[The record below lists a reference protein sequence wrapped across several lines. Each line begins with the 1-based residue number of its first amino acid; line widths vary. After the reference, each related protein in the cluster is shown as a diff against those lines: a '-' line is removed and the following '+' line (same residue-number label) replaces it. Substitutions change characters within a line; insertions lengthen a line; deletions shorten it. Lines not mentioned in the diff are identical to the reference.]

1 MRIHAIQTGTV
12 AIKDRQR
19 QGVGYG
25 LRRRLNTLL
34 DKAWTEPLPFM
45 PG

>member
-25 LRRRLNTLL
+25 LQRRLNTLL
-34 DKAWTEPLPFM
+34 DKTWAEP
-45 PG
+45 